1 MTIAISLK
9 VNDGLVLAADSAST
23 FILQGPDARPVAFN
37 VYNHAN
43 KVFNLVKGLPI
54 GVTTWGTGS
63 IGTSSIETLMKDLRQ
78 KLAPAAGPLAI
89 DPRSYHI
96 RDVAEAVRT
105 FFFEERYRLTMAEQP
120 HAHELGFIVAGYSSG
135 QSMAEEFEVLMK
147 GSECHKPTPVRAI
160 SECGLKWAGMPEP
173 ISRLILGYGTG
184 LPQVLE
190 SRLGVPPEQVKPA
203 MQIIEQSLGA
213 PLVVPPMPI
222 QDAIDLAEFLVEL
235 TAKFYRFLPGAQ
247 SVGGPIEIAAITKHE
262 HFKWIKRKH
271 YYSGSLNPL
280 IPSAMEA

>member
-23 FILQGPDARPVAFN
+23 FLLHGPDGKPVTFN

-54 GVTTWGTGS
+54 GIITWGAGS
-63 IGTSSIETLMKDLRQ
+63 IGTSSIETMMKDLRQ
-78 KLAPAAGPLAI
+78 KLSAGGNTPL
-89 DPRSYHI
+89 DPHAYQVQ
-96 RDVAEAVRT
+96 DVARVVRT
-105 FFFEERYRLTMAEQP
+105 FFFEEHYRPALSERPNAP
-120 HAHELGFIVAGYSSG
+120 ELGFIVAGYSSG
-135 QSMAEEFEVLMK
+135 QSMAEEFEISMR
-147 GSECHKPTPVRAI
+147 GTECPDPVVVRPLP
-160 SECGLKWAGMPEP
+160 ECGLKWAGMPEP
-173 ISRLILGYGTG
+173 ISRLILGHGTG
-184 LPQVLE
+184 LAEVLE
-190 SRLGVPPEQVKPA
+190 TRLGVPREQVQPA
-203 MQIIEQSLGA
+203 MQVIQQSLQA

-247 SVGGPIEIAAITKHE
+247 SVGGPTEIAVITKHE

-271 YYSGSLNPL
+271 YYSSALNPPL
-280 IPSAMEA
+280 ATRMEA

>member
-23 FILQGPDARPVAFN
+23 FFLQGPDGKPVTFN

-54 GVTTWGTGS
+54 GVITWGAGS
-63 IGTSSIETLMKDLRQ
+63 IGTSSIETLMKDLRL
-78 KLAPAAGPLAI
+78 KLSTPGDASAI
-89 DPRSYHI
+89 DRQSYQMQ
-96 RDVAEAVRT
+96 DVAKAVRR
-105 FFFEERYRLTMAEQP
+105 FFFDERYHPSLSGRPDAP
-120 HAHELGFIVAGYSSG
+120 ELGFIIAGYSSG
-135 QSMAEEFEVLMK
+135 QSMAEEFEVSMR
-147 GSECHKPTPVRAI
+147 GAACPDPVPVRALP
-160 SECGLKWAGMPEP
+160 ECGLKWAGMLEP

-184 LPQVLE
+184 LPNVLE
-190 SRLGVPPEQVKPA
+190 ARLGVPREQVQPA
-203 MQIIEQSLGA
+203 MQVIQQSLEA

-247 SVGGPIEIAAITKHE
+247 SVGGPIEIAVITKHE

-271 YYSGSLNPL
+271 YYSSALNPPL
-280 IPSAMEA
+280 PTPSEA